1 MSPYVSE
8 RWSAKYLNESK
19 VTRVHAP
26 RQAAEMGQRTVLT
39 RVQERLAR
47 SQGRLGGVEGAIRR
61 VPPPPA
67 GP

>member
-1 MSPYVSE
+1 
-8 RWSAKYLNESK
+8 
-19 VTRVHAP
+19 
-26 RQAAEMGQRTVLT
+26 MGQRTVLT